1 MKKTIY
7 LDMDGVLADFDTY
20 REKFM
25 NEYNQPW
32 IEVPNFFRKLSPIGK
47 PNNVIKTLLK
57 LGHEVKIL
65 SKVET
70 RDTDQRI
77 YDKIEWVKEFL
88 PDLDIEN
95 IIIVPYHLKKT
106 DFIKTKPENS
116 ILVDDYSVNLKE
128 WQEFGGIP
136 VKFRNENKKKENYV
150 FSQVG
155 KLEELLKLV

>member
-32 IEVPNFFRKLSPIGK
+32 IEIPNFFRKLSPIGK
-47 PNNVIKTLLK
+47 PNKVIKTLLK

-88 PDLDIEN
+88 PDLDTEN

-136 VKFRNENKKKENYV
+136 VKFRNENKKKENYA
-150 FSQVG
+150 FPQVG